1 MPALVTEDGTPFDRS
16 CSFLRRRVM
25 NIVDL
30 ISSQLTGD
38 VLGKL
43 GGLVGAN
50 ESQAR
55 TASNAAVPALLNV
68 FSKLASTNS
77 GSDQLAKAMGGL
89 DLGMLGNLAGALG
102 GSQASGIGSLGG
114 SLLGSLL
121 GGGNTMTMLVNAIAS
136 FAGIQPGI
144 TKTLLTYLAPVVL
157 GMVAKQFTGR
167 PDAAGVSRLFSE
179 QSSNIRGAMPQGL
192 QLADVLSAVSRPSEP
207 AREPA
212 RSAHGGSHGHREPEK
227 SGLPGWL
234 LPLLV
239 LGALGLGWYL
249 WNESNKKQVV
259 AVREDVAKRGPV
271 TVDRTEVIE
280 RAGKDIVDTVAETIS
295 IDPRFLEAG
304 KTAGELFNGL
314 GKVLRGVT
322 NEETARAAIPELEGF
337 GPILSR
343 LEQETDQL
351 PADEKPAFA
360 KVIGESVGWLSKV
373 IDTVMAIPGVK
384 NLLGPVVAPMVETLT
399 KLSK

>member
-1 MPALVTEDGTPFDRS
+1 
-16 CSFLRRRVM
+16 M

-50 ESQAR
+50 ESQTR
-55 TASNAAVPALLNV
+55 TASNAAVPALLSV

-77 GSDQLAKAMGGL
+77 GADQLAKAMGGL

-102 GSQASGIGSLGG
+102 GGQASGIGSLGG

-121 GGGNTMTMLVNAIAS
+121 GGGNTLTTLVNAIAS

-179 QSSNIRGAMPQGL
+179 QSSNIRGALPQGL
-192 QLADVLSAVSRPSEP
+192 SLGDVLSAVSRPSEP
-207 AREPA
+207 ARPA
-212 RSAHGGSHGHREPEK
+212 HSGSHGHREPEK

-249 WNESNKKQVV
+249 WNENKKARDGVV
-259 AVREDVAKRGPV
+259 AVREDVAKQGPV
-271 TVDRTEVIE
+271 MVDRTEVIE
-280 RAGKDIVDTVAETIS
+280 RAGQDLVDTVAETIS

-304 KTAGELFNGL
+304 KTAGDLFNGL

-322 NEETARAAIPELEGF
+322 SEETARAAIPELEGF
-337 GPILSR
+337 GPMLTR
-343 LEQETDQL
+343 LEEETGRL

-360 KVIGESVGWLSKV
+360 KVIGESLGWLSKV

-384 NLLGPVVAPMVETLT
+384 GLLGPVVTPMVETLT
-399 KLSK
+399 RLSK